1 MPEQEILSSQWKS
14 KAEIDYIPLFISLW
28 ISFNAW
34 MEEIYEDLEEDDPDQ
49 ADQDRDRDRDRYKLN
64 LLKRNRHQLFDKFNE
79 LIRIDNIEGMRF
91 RGNFGELH
99 QSLVNARIHYRDWV
113 NETISLSSCP
123 ITWKGESSILESVL
137 KREGQRDKIE
147 IGQDLWIE
155 DNTERV
161 FAAYIEILYQIRC
174 ELFHARLEPSPANER
189 VMKQLYLTLSMIM
202 EYV

>member
-1 MPEQEILSSQWKS
+1 MSEQETLSSQWKE

-34 MEEIYEDLEEDDPDQ
+34 MEEIYKDLEEDDQDQ
-49 ADQDRDRDRDRYKLN
+49 TDQNRDQDRYKLN
-64 LLKRNRHQLFDKFNE
+64 LLKRNRHQLFDKFDE
-79 LIRIDNIEGMRF
+79 LICINNIDGMRF

-99 QSLVNARIHYRDWV
+99 QSLLSAHIHYRDWT
-113 NETISLSSCP
+113 NDIISFRSCP
-123 ITWKGESSILESVL
+123 IIWAAESSILESVL
-137 KREGQRDKIE
+137 KTKSQRKKIK
-147 IGQDLWIE
+147 IGENLWID

-174 ELFHARLEPSPANER
+174 ELFHARLEPTPANER

-202 EYV
+202 EHV